1 MQNYQYIIFLGP
13 SVSTNFNYGVIKFA
27 FFVNQ
32 GQINN
37 QFAVESFFI
46 LQRKKKKKC
55 PDKLL
60 T

>member
-46 LQRKKKKKC
+46 LQRKKKKKVS
-55 PDKLL
+55 
-60 T
+60 